1 MSKRFSREKDV
12 DCQDKSGPSK
22 IHEVILV
29 LSNLIAHYL
38 IFNTVLFSFLLCIFS
53 FYMMYIVFL
62 LLLFIVFRYPRCNV
76 HLIIFEC

>member
-12 DCQDKSGPSK
+12 DCQDKSGPGK